1 MTQNIPS
8 SFLEIE
14 IKTDVIRKYLGM
26 PIVFKYVQDFKEEND
41 YDYVTSGILTG
52 VENNEI
58 YVEKVSVLSH
68 DSWAIALGDGG
79 QWEEWYE
86 DITKD
91 NEPNMPLDHIQF
103 MYVSKDGATLEQMQ
117 ELCEKLDKNDTCF
130 KKEWKSDDQPL
141 TEDSF
146 D

>member
-14 IKTDVIRKYLGM
+14 IKTDVLRKYLGM
-26 PIVFKYVQDFKEEND
+26 PIVFQYIHNFNEEND
-41 YDYVTSGILTG
+41 CDYVTSGILTG
-52 VENNEI
+52 VEDNEI

-91 NEPNMPLDHIQF
+91 NEPNMPLKNIEF
-103 MYVSKDGATLEQMQ
+103 MYVSKEGTTLKQMQ
-117 ELCEKLDKNDTCF
+117 ELCEKLG
-130 KKEWKSDDQPL
+130 KSNG
-141 TEDSF
+141 
-146 D
+146 

>member
-1 MTQNIPS
+1 MSQNIPS

-58 YVEKVSVLSH
+58 YVEKGFVLSP
-68 DSWAIALGDGG
+68 DGDEPVIAVALGDGG
-79 QWEEWYE
+79 QWVEWGE
-86 DITKD
+86 DFTKD
-91 NEPNMPLDHIQF
+91 GEPNMPLKNIEF
-103 MYVSKDGATLEQMQ
+103 MYVSKEGTTLKQMQ
-117 ELCEKLDKNDTCF
+117 ELCEKLG
-130 KKEWKSDDQPL
+130 KSNG
-141 TEDSF
+141 
-146 D
+146 

>member
-1 MTQNIPS
+1 MSQNIPS

-79 QWEEWYE
+79 QWEEW
-86 DITKD
+86 DDDFTKD

-103 MYVSKDGATLEQMQ
+103 MCVSKDGATLEQMQ

-130 KKEWKSDDQPL
+130 KKE
-141 TEDSF
+141 
-146 D
+146 

>member
-1 MTQNIPS
+1 MTRNTPS

-14 IKTDVIRKYLGM
+14 IKTDVLRKYVGM
-26 PIVFKYVQDFKEEND
+26 PIIFQYIQDFKEEND
-41 YDYVTSGILTG
+41 CDYVTSGILTG
-52 VENNEI
+52 VEDNEI

-130 KKEWKSDDQPL
+130 KKE
-141 TEDSF
+141 
-146 D
+146 